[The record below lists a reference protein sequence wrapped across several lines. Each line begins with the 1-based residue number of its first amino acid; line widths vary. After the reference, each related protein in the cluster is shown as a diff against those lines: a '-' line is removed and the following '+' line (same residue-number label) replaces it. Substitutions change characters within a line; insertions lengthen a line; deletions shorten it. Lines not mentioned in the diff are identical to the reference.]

1 MTSVREATK
10 PFKAFKIIKFN
21 IFSYIHKKCDAV
33 AKFIIEP
40 KKGKDGLIDY
50 IVTYQDP
57 KTDNQFTLT
66 TTNDLNEAVERLRI
80 TLESEVQAMNKK

>member
-1 MTSVREATK
+1 M
-10 PFKAFKIIKFN
+10 
-21 IFSYIHKKCDAV
+21 

-66 TTNDLNEAVERLRI
+66 TTNDLNEAVARL
-80 TLESEVQAMNKK
+80 